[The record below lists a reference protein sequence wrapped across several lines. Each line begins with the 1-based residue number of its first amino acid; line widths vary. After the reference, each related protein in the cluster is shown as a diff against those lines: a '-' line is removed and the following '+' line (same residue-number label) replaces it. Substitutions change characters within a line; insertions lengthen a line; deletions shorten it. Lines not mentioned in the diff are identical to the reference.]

1 MGILFTIF
9 VSLTIGVIALLQFV
23 FYMRKRDVVAL
34 SIHLQSLYFS
44 IFWLAMGF
52 VWILS
57 GVSDIFIW
65 MESSRE
71 SYLASLALQVMVG
84 VALAFALLFF
94 AVRFP
99 TQRMPAQFTLYR
111 IIWFLFAP
119 LFAVLGSFIWFV
131 FRDGLTSLPVTFFAH
146 QFVLSPSAEI
156 AFGIVFAAV
165 LIFSAMYLFQGIIG
179 WRIAIIERRFILFAS
194 LSYLLLGL
202 SGAIEQFGTVS
213 DVIVPVS
220 RLLALVAAMAAY
232 IATTSIVE
240 VKSRRKELLI

>member
-44 IFWLAMGF
+44 IFWLWMGF

-57 GVSDIFIW
+57 GVSDMFIW
-65 MESSRE
+65 AGSPDK
-71 SYLASLALQVMVG
+71 SYISAMALQGMVG
-84 VALAFALLFF
+84 IALVFALLFF

-99 TQRMPAQFTLYR
+99 TQRLPAQFTLYR
-111 IIWFLFAP
+111 LIWFLFAP
-119 LFAVLGSFIWFV
+119 LFAILGSFLWFV

-146 QFVLSPSAEI
+146 QFVLSSSAEI
-156 AFGIVFAAV
+156 AFGIVFAAII
-165 LIFSAMYLFQGIIG
+165 IFSAMYLFQGIIG
-179 WRIAIIERRFILFAS
+179 WRIAVIERRFILFAS
-194 LSYLLLGL
+194 LSFLLLGL
-202 SGAIEQFGTVS
+202 SGAVEQFGTVP
-213 DVIVPVS
+213 DVIVPAS
-220 RLLALVAAMAAY
+220 RLFALVAAMAAY